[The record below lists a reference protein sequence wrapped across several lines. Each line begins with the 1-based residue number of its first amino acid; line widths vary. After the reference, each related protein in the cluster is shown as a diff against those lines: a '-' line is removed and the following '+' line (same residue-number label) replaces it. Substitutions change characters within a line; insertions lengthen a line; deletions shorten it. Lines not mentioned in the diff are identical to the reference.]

1 MPDSSGIPTSAGLA
15 AKAWQLTLAF
25 ALLYVVWGSTYFAI
39 RIAVR
44 ALPPFG
50 LGGVRFVIAGGLPLI
65 IMRLRGAAWP
75 TPVQWRN
82 AAISGGCLMLGGN
95 GLVGWAEQTVSSSLA
110 ALLIAVTPLWFVVLE
125 ALRPRGTRPSTRGLL
140 GLGVGFCGV
149 ALLIGPEGM
158 RRDLGSPPVFGIA
171 LLMLA
176 CASWAFGSLYARYAE
191 KPASGFMSSALQM
204 LCGGAELVLLSLL
217 TAEPWHA
224 TGTPAQ
230 LTEAW
235 LALVYLIVAGS
246 WLGFSSYMWLLSRV
260 SPVKLST
267 YAYVNPLVAVLLGV
281 WFLDEPFSWGLL
293 GPALLILLGV
303 VIVQLPAARR
313 TP

>member
-1 MPDSSGIPTSAGLA
+1 MHDPSELQP
-15 AKAWQLTLAF
+15 KPWQLILAF
-25 ALLYVVWGSTYFAI
+25 TLLYVVWGSTYFGI

-50 LGGVRFVIAGGLPLI
+50 LAGLRFVIAGGLPLSI
-65 IMRLRGAAWP
+65 LRARGEAWP
-75 TPVQWRN
+75 SARQWRN

-95 GLVGWAEQTVSSSLA
+95 GLVSWAEQTVSSSLA

-125 ALRPRGTRPSTRGLL
+125 ALRTHGTRPSARGVVGLL
-140 GLGVGFCGV
+140 VGFLGV
-149 ALLIGPEGM
+149 AWLIGPEGM
-158 RRDLGSPPVFGIA
+158 RKDLGSPSALGIA

-176 CASWAFGSLYARYAE
+176 CASWAFGSLFARYSD
-191 KPASGFMSSALQM
+191 KPASAFMSSALQM
-204 LCGGAELVLLSLL
+204 LCGGAELLVLSLMSGERWQ
-217 TAEPWHA
+217 AS
-224 TGTPAQ
+224 GTPAQ
-230 LTEAW
+230 LTDAW
-235 LALVYLIVAGS
+235 LALVYLICAGS
-246 WLGFSSYMWLLSRV
+246 WLGFGSYMWLLARV

-281 WFLDEPFSWGLL
+281 WLLDEPWSPGLA

-313 TP
+313 A